1 VSRSRPLGGDSPQG
15 EGGDLIRPQPCRWF
29 EVVVARDDAFIAL
42 EALAGAATAEIEWH
56 TRDSIAAQAG
66 RPDEPLKR
74 FAALAQ
80 RYRPYWPPPAT
91 QREAESK
98 APADALAAAIDGLA
112 RWAQAAEPMV
122 AAVQA
127 AEAQQ
132 AELSLAESAL
142 AELAGSNIDFSLLG
156 QARHG
161 VSAALF
167 ALPRGLDV
175 PMPEDLL
182 VRTVDLASERLL
194 LAVGPAESIEVMGRA
209 VTEANGRRARFPDWL
224 APSAK
229 ANLELVAEQ
238 KRKLQA
244 ELSVQRAR
252 LHESIESHRVDALL
266 ADVARATWCFEH
278 CGAIHFA
285 PPEGASPGDVFARIT
300 GWTAEPQRLVDSVEA
315 SGARALLRL
324 PPPAEWPKGVR
335 PPLVL
340 RNPWWARPFELFPR
354 LVGMPGAGGADP
366 SVLLAFAVP
375 LMFGYMFGDVGQGLV
390 LAAVGW
396 ALRNRVPTLRLLVPG
411 GIAASFFGFVFGS
424 VFCLET
430 VIHPLWVLP
439 LEAPLPVLLV
449 PLVAGA
455 VLLTIGQLIGLLE
468 AWWQQRLAHWAR
480 DDAPALLVYLGAL
493 GLFLHPT
500 GWLAIGVGVI
510 WAAAGASWAA
520 AGAAAVRRRG
530 RAFGARISAALAGL
544 GELVEKTLQVLIN
557 TLSFAR
563 VGAFALA
570 HAGLASAVVAL
581 AESAGHGIGFWL
593 VLVLGN
599 LLILAIEGLIV
610 SIQTTRL
617 VLFEFF
623 TRFFKPEGRA
633 FRPLAPPPVTVKEI

>member
-1 VSRSRPLGGDSPQG
+1 V
-15 EGGDLIRPQPCRWF
+15 IRPQPCRWF

-56 TRDSIAAQAG
+56 THDSIAQHSG
-66 RPDEPLKR
+66 RPDELLKR
-74 FAALAQ
+74 YAALAQ

-91 QREAESK
+91 HREAESK
-98 APADALAAAIDGLA
+98 APADALAAAVDGLGK
-112 RWAQAAEPMV
+112 WAQAAEPLV
-122 AAVQA
+122 AALQA

-142 AELAGSNIDFSLLG
+142 AELAGSHIDFSLLG
-156 QARHG
+156 QANHG

-167 ALPRGLDV
+167 ALPRGVEV
-175 PMPEDLL
+175 PVPEDLL
-182 VRTVDLASERLL
+182 VRTVDLANERLL
-194 LAVGPAESIEVMGRA
+194 LAVGPAESIETMGRA
-209 VTEANGRRARFPDWL
+209 ATEANGRRARFPDWL
-224 APSAK
+224 APSAQ

-238 KRKLQA
+238 KARLQA
-244 ELSVQRAR
+244 ELAVQRAR
-252 LHESIESHRVDALL
+252 LHQTIESQRVDALL

-278 CGAIHFA
+278 GGAIHFA
-285 PPEGASPGDVFARIT
+285 QAEGASPGDVFARIT
-300 GWTAEPQRLVDSVEA
+300 GWTAEPQRLIEAVES

-354 LVGMPGAGGADP
+354 LVGMPGASGADP

-396 ALRNRVPTLRLLVPG
+396 ALRNRMPTLRLLVPG
-411 GIAASFFGFVFGS
+411 GIAASGFGFVFGS

-430 VIHPLWVLP
+430 VVHPLWLLP
-439 LEAPLPVLLV
+439 LEAPLTVLLV
-449 PLVAGA
+449 PLIAGA
-455 VLLTIGQLIGLLE
+455 VLLTLGQLIGLLE
-468 AWWQQRLAHWAR
+468 AWWQQRVAHWAR
-480 DDAPALLVYLGAL
+480 EDAPALLVYLGAL
-493 GLFLHPT
+493 LALLHPT
-500 GWLAIGVGVI
+500 GWLAIAVGAI
-510 WAAAGASWAA
+510 WAAAGAIWAA
-520 AGAAAVRRRG
+520 AGATAVRQRG
-530 RAFGARISAALAGL
+530 GVLRTRISAALAGI

-570 HAGLASAVVAL
+570 HSGLASAVVAL
-581 AESAGHGIGFWL
+581 AEAAGHGVGFWL

>member
-1 VSRSRPLGGDSPQG
+1 M
-15 EGGDLIRPQPCRWF
+15 IRPQPCRWF

-56 TRDSIAAQAG
+56 AHDSIAAQTG
-66 RPDEPLKR
+66 RPDELLKR
-74 FAALAQ
+74 YAALAQ

-91 QREAESK
+91 HREAESK
-98 APADALAAAIDGLA
+98 APADALTAAIDGLT
-112 RWAQAAEPMV
+112 RWAQAAEPLV

-127 AEAQQ
+127 TEAQQ
-132 AELSLAESAL
+132 AELALAESAL

-167 ALPRGLDV
+167 AAPRGVDV
-175 PMPEDLL
+175 PVPEDLL

-194 LAVGPAESIEVMGRA
+194 LAVGPAESIDTMGRA

-224 APSAK
+224 APSAQ
-229 ANLELVAEQ
+229 ANLALVAEQ
-238 KRKLQA
+238 KAKLQA
-244 ELSVQRAR
+244 ELAVQRAK
-252 LHESIESHRVDALL
+252 LHETIESHRVDALL

-285 PPEGASPGDVFARIT
+285 PAEGASPGDVFARIT
-300 GWTAEPQRLVDSVEA
+300 GWTAEPQRLVEAVES

-366 SVLLAFAVP
+366 SVLLAFTVP

-396 ALRNRVPTLRLLVPG
+396 ALRNRMPTLRLLVPG
-411 GIAASFFGFVFGS
+411 GIAASGFGFVFGS

-430 VIHPLWVLP
+430 VIHPLWLLP
-439 LEAPLPVLLV
+439 LEAPLPVLVV
-449 PLVAGA
+449 PLIAGA
-455 VLLTIGQLIGLLE
+455 VLLTIGLLIELLE
-468 AWWQQRLAHWAR
+468 AWWQQRLGHWAR
-480 DDAPALLVYLGAL
+480 DDAPALLVYLGVLAAL
-493 GLFLHPT
+493 LDPA
-500 GWLAIGVGVI
+500 GWLAVVAGAL
-510 WAAAGASWAA
+510 WAIAGGAAGVKRPGTALAA
-520 AGAAAVRRRG
+520 RLRAG
-530 RAFGARISAALAGL
+530 LAGL

-581 AESAGHGIGFWL
+581 AEAAGHGIGFWL
-593 VLVLGN
+593 ILVLGN
-599 LLILAIEGLIV
+599 LLILTIEGLIV

>member
-1 VSRSRPLGGDSPQG
+1 M
-15 EGGDLIRPQPCRWF
+15 IRPHPCRWF

-42 EALAGAATAEIEWH
+42 EALADAGTAEIEWH
-56 TRDSIAAQAG
+56 THDSIAQQTG
-66 RPDEPLKR
+66 RPDELLKR

-80 RYRPYWPPPAT
+80 RYRPYWPPPAAH
-91 QREAESK
+91 REAESK
-98 APADALAAAIDGLA
+98 APADALAAAIDGLT
-112 RWAQAAEPMV
+112 RWAQAAEPLV
-122 AAVQA
+122 GALQT

-142 AELAGSNIDFSLLG
+142 AELAGSNIDFSLLA
-156 QARHG
+156 QANHG

-167 ALPRGLDV
+167 ALPRGIDV
-175 PMPEDLL
+175 PVPEDLL
-182 VRTVDLASERLL
+182 VRAVDLASERLL
-194 LAVGPAESIEVMGRA
+194 LAIGPAESIEVMGRS

-238 KRKLQA
+238 KGKLQA
-244 ELSVQRAR
+244 ELAVQRAR
-252 LHESIESHRVDALL
+252 LHQTIESHRVDALL

-278 CGAIHFA
+278 GGAIHFA
-285 PPEGASPGDVFARIT
+285 QAEGVSPGDVFARIT
-300 GWTAEPQRLVDSVEA
+300 GWTAEPQRLVDAVEA

-324 PPPAEWPKGVR
+324 PPPAEWPKGIR

-354 LVGMPGAGGADP
+354 LVGMPGASGADP

-396 ALRNRVPTLRLLVPG
+396 ALRNRMPTLRLLVPG
-411 GIAASFFGFVFGS
+411 GIAASGFGFVFGS

-430 VIHPLWVLP
+430 IVHPLWLLP
-439 LEAPLPVLLV
+439 LQSPLPVLVV
-449 PLVAGA
+449 PLVAGS
-455 VLLTIGQLIGLLE
+455 VLLTIGLLIELLE
-468 AWWQQRLAHWAR
+468 AWWQQRLGQWAR
-480 DDAPALLVYLGAL
+480 DDAPTLLVYLGVLGAL
-493 GLFLHPT
+493 LHRA
-500 GWLAIGVGVI
+500 GWLAVIAGVL
-510 WAAAGASWAA
+510 WAIAGGAAGVKRP
-520 AGAAAVRRRG
+520 GT
-530 RAFGARISAALAGL
+530 AFGARLRAGFAGL
-544 GELVEKTLQVLIN
+544 GEMIEKTLQVLIN

-581 AESAGHGIGFWL
+581 AEAAGHGLGFWL
-593 VLVLGN
+593 IVVLGN
-599 LLILAIEGLIV
+599 LLILASEGLIV

-633 FRPLAPPPVTVKEI
+633 FRPLAPPPVTVREI

>member
-1 VSRSRPLGGDSPQG
+1 
-15 EGGDLIRPQPCRWF
+15 LIRPQPCRWF

-56 TRDSIAAQAG
+56 AHDSIAAQTG
-66 RPDEPLKR
+66 RPDELLKR
-74 FAALAQ
+74 YAALAQ
-80 RYRPYWPPPAT
+80 RYRPYWPPPAMH
-91 QREAESK
+91 REAESK
-98 APADALAAAIDGLA
+98 APADALTAAIDGLT
-112 RWAQAAEPMV
+112 RWAQAAEPLV
-122 AAVQA
+122 AAVQGT
-127 AEAQQ
+127 EAQQ
-132 AELSLAESAL
+132 AELALAESAL

-161 VSAALF
+161 VSAGLF
-167 ALPRGLDV
+167 AAPRGVDV
-175 PMPEDLL
+175 PVPEDLL

-194 LAVGPAESIEVMGRA
+194 LAVGPAESIDTMGRA

-224 APSAK
+224 APSAQ

-238 KRKLQA
+238 KGKLQA
-244 ELSVQRAR
+244 ELAVQRAR
-252 LHESIESHRVDALL
+252 LHETVESHRVDALL

-285 PPEGASPGDVFARIT
+285 PAEGASPGDVFARIT
-300 GWTAEPQRLVDSVEA
+300 GWTAEPQRLVEAVES

-366 SVLLAFAVP
+366 SVLLAFTVP

-396 ALRNRVPTLRLLVPG
+396 ALRNRMPTLRLLVPG
-411 GIAASFFGFVFGS
+411 GIAASGFGFVFGS

-430 VIHPLWVLP
+430 VIHPLWLLP

-468 AWWQQRLAHWAR
+468 AWWQHRLAHWAR

-500 GWLAIGVGVI
+500 GWLAIGVGVV

-520 AGAAAVRRRG
+520 AGVAAVTRRG
-530 RAFGARISAALAGL
+530 KAFGVRISAALAGL

-581 AESAGHGIGFWL
+581 AEAAGHGIGFWL
-593 VLVLGN
+593 ILVLGN
-599 LLILAIEGLIV
+599 LLILTIEGLIV

>member
-1 VSRSRPLGGDSPQG
+1 M
-15 EGGDLIRPQPCRWF
+15 IRPQPCRWF

-42 EALAGAATAEIEWH
+42 EALAGAGTAEIEWH
-56 TRDSIAAQAG
+56 TQDSMVAQGG
-66 RPDEPLKR
+66 RPDELLKR
-74 FAALAQ
+74 YAALAQ

-91 QREAESK
+91 QREAERKS
-98 APADALAAAIDGLA
+98 PGDALAAAVDGLTA
-112 RWAQAAEPMV
+112 WAKAAEPLV

-127 AEAQQ
+127 AEGRQ
-132 AELSLAESAL
+132 AELALAESAL
-142 AELAGSNIDFSLLG
+142 AELAGSHIDFSLLG
-156 QARHG
+156 QANHG

-167 ALPRGLDV
+167 ALPRGIDV
-175 PMPEDLL
+175 PVPEDLL
-182 VRTVDLASERLL
+182 IRTVDLASERLL
-194 LAVGPAESIEVMGRA
+194 LAVGAAESIETMGRA

-224 APSAK
+224 APSAQ
-229 ANLELVAEQ
+229 ANLDLVAEQ
-238 KRKLQA
+238 KHKLQA
-244 ELSVQRAR
+244 ELAVQRAR
-252 LHESIESHRVDALL
+252 LHQTIESHRLDALL

-278 CGAIHFA
+278 GGAIRFA
-285 PPEGASPGDVFARIT
+285 QAEGASPGDVFARIT
-300 GWTAEPQRLVDSVEA
+300 GWTAEPQRLVEAVEA

-324 PPPAEWPKGVR
+324 PPSSEWPKGVR

-366 SVLLAFAVP
+366 SMLLAFAVP

-390 LAAVGW
+390 LAAVGL

-411 GIAASFFGFVFGS
+411 GIAASGFGFVFGS

-430 VIHPLWVLP
+430 VIHPLWLLP
-439 LEAPLPVLLV
+439 LDSPLPVLVV
-449 PLVAGA
+449 PLAAGG
-455 VLLTIGQLIGLLE
+455 VLLTVGLLIEALE
-468 AWWQQRLAHWAR
+468 AWWQLRLAQWAR
-480 DDAPALLVYLGAL
+480 DDAPALLVYLGVLGAL
-493 GLFLHPT
+493 LHPA
-500 GWLAIGVGVI
+500 GWLAVVVGVL
-510 WAAAGASWAA
+510 WAIAGGAAGVKRPGTALALRLR
-520 AGAAAVRRRG
+520 AG
-530 RAFGARISAALAGL
+530 FAGL

-581 AESAGHGIGFWL
+581 AEAAGHGIGFWL
-593 VLVLGN
+593 ILVVGN

-623 TRFFKPEGRA
+623 IRFLRSSGRQ
-633 FRPLAPPPVTVKEI
+633 FRPLPSPEEAETGKQRRES